1 MADDELLTALA
12 GAVAARTDRERG
24 LVTDETRFVLLKPGD
39 VLLIG
44 NAPSFGPEDLET
56 LSKVLLKPLGIHA
69 VLFEDDIT
77 IDRLSAEDLA
87 RLTEEA
93 DRD

>member
-1 MADDELLTALA
+1 M
-12 GAVAARTDRERG
+12 
-24 LVTDETRFVLLKPGD
+24 TDETRFVLLKPGD

-44 NAPSFGPEDLET
+44 NAPSFGPEDLGT
-56 LSKVLLKPLGIHA
+56 LSKVLLKLGIHA